1 MKVLVTGGSGF
12 IGTHLV
18 NKLVENGNEVI
29 VMDNAQPKLEES
41 KDSPKTFLSLQKPL
55 VSARNPKAK
64 FIAGDIRS
72 EEDVRIAMQGCK
84 AVFHLAAIAQAR
96 NVDEDLMYKVN
107 YLGSKTIF
115 DAAEKRGAKIVFT
128 STAAVY
134 GNAPPPLKETANC
147 KPISYYGTTKLKA
160 EQLLK
165 GTDAFVTRLFN
176 VYGPFNNTGV
186 INVFCRKMMNYEE
199 MPLIGTGRQ
208 TRDFVYVDDVV
219 DALLLGMEHT
229 GIYNVGTGKETS
241 VLQLIETIEKTT
253 RYKPNIKRMPPSSF
267 DPERSIADITK
278 ISRLGWKPNVSLEK
292 GIRLVLESLGEKFE
306 HI

>member
-18 NKLVENGNEVI
+18 NKLVEEGHEV
-29 VMDNAQPKLEES
+29 VVLDANQPK
-41 KDSPKTFLSLQKPL
+41 
-55 VSARNPKAK
+55 NPKAK
-64 FIAGDIRS
+64 FMAGDIRS
-72 EEDVRIAMQGCK
+72 DEDVRIAVSGCK

-96 NVDEDLMYKVN
+96 NIDEDLMYKVN

-115 DAAEKRGAKIVFT
+115 DAAEKQGAKIIFT

-134 GNAPPPLKETANC
+134 GNETPPLKESMPC
-147 KPISYYGTTKLKA
+147 VPISYYGTTKLKA

-165 GTDAFVTRLFN
+165 GTDAFITRLFN
-176 VYGPFNNTGV
+176 VYGPLNESGV
-186 INVFCRKMMNYEE
+186 INVFCRKMMNYEQV
-199 MPLIGTGRQ
+199 PLIGTGRQ

-241 VLQLIETIEKTT
+241 VLNIIETIEKMT
-253 RYKPNIKRMPPSSF
+253 RYKPNIKRLETNPF
-267 DPERSIADITK
+267 DPSQSVADITK
-278 ISRLGWKPNVSLEK
+278 ISRLGWKPKISLEQ
-292 GIRLVLESLGEKFE
+292 GIRLVLQSMGEKFE